1 MQPPHGATE
10 HQAELPPPPQPRHS
24 QPQLHVVQP
33 APVQR
38 AEMHRR
44 GEPRTPDFKEGEDPE
59 SFYVRFERIARMWGW
74 PQVEWAA
81 RVVTLLTGKALE
93 AYAGMDEEQSDSYD
107 AIKAAVLSKFN
118 VTEET

>member
-1 MQPPHGATE
+1 
-10 HQAELPPPPQPRHS
+10 
-24 QPQLHVVQP
+24 
-33 APVQR
+33 
-38 AEMHRR
+38 
-44 GEPRTPDFKEGEDPE
+44 
-59 SFYVRFERIARMWGW
+59 MWGW